1 MYNPDISIN
10 VYFVGMSG
18 QEVLERLRVGYRLP
32 KPIRAP
38 DSVYRKM
45 RKCWDKNTDIR
56 PTFSELHDFFDAF
69 FIRPDDVIIR
79 PGSETAEVVIT
90 EDSKHEKH
98 RKLSSNSDERSEND
112 YTLSV

>member
-1 MYNPDISIN
+1 
-10 VYFVGMSG
+10 MSG
-18 QEVLERLRVGYRLP
+18 QETLERLRVGYRMP

-45 RKCWDKNTDIR
+45 RKCWDKNTDVR
-56 PTFSELHDFFDAF
+56 PTFNELHDFFDAF
-69 FIRPDDVIIR
+69 FIRP
-79 PGSETAEVVIT
+79 GSETAEDNN
-90 EDSKHEKH
+90 EDNCSKDDRL